1 MMSGLAT
8 ALPFLHRHIFH
19 PTDFTQASQT
29 AFIHA
34 LKLALVMQTRLSIMH
49 VDPDVA
55 QEHFEDFPRVRPIL
69 TQWSLLPSGSSK
81 EAVTSLGIQIKKIRA
96 VGDDPAQAI
105 VHHLEF
111 HPADLLVLGIEQRTG
126 LDRWLHK
133 PVAEPIAR
141 GAHLPTLFVPSHV
154 EGFVSARDG
163 TIRLRRILIPVEQ
176 AETAQRAIDTATVTA
191 GVLGSMA
198 LDMQLVHVGGDPM
211 PPVQL
216 HERPGWNWHQ
226 DHCQGNV
233 VDWIIGMGAEYDV
246 DLIVMATEGHHGWTD
261 ALRGSTTERVVRE
274 ARCPVLSV
282 PAG

>member
-1 MMSGLAT
+1 MSGFAT

-34 LKLALVMQTRLSIMH
+34 LKLALVMQTKLSIMH
-49 VDPDVA
+49 VDPGVA

-69 TQWSLLPSGSSK
+69 TQWGLLPNGSSK
-81 EAVTSLGIQIKKIRA
+81 ESVTSLGIQIKKIRA

-111 HPADLLVLGIEQRTG
+111 HPADLLVLSTEQRTG
-126 LDRWLHK
+126 LDRWLYK

-141 GAHLPTLFVPSHV
+141 SSHIPTLFVPSHV
-154 EGFVSARDG
+154 EGCVSAQDG
-163 TIRLRRILIPVEQ
+163 ATRLRRILIPVERP
-176 AETAQRAIDTATVTA
+176 ATAQRTIDAATVVA
-191 GVLGSMA
+191 EALGSMA

-211 PPVQL
+211 PPVKQ
-216 HERPGWNWHQ
+216 HQRPGWTWHQ
-226 DHCQGNV
+226 THCQGNV

-246 DLIVMATEGHHGWTD
+246 DLIVMTTEGQHGWSE